1 MSEFVRGAMRLH
13 ILHHAEMAPI
23 QSAWMAAELARHG
36 HELSP
41 DALPSMLFGMHADD
55 LLTPELQVVDGGA
68 RRVYALTR
76 RGRAVLEEECA
87 ALAALAR
94 EVIGPEAGR

>member
-1 MSEFVRGAMRLH
+1 MSEFVRAAMRLH
-13 ILHHAEMAPI
+13 ILHHAETAPI

-36 HELSP
+36 HKLGP
-41 DALPSMLFGMHADD
+41 DALPSMLYRMHADD
-55 LLTPELQVVDGGA
+55 LLTPELQMVDARA

-76 RGRAVLEEECA
+76 RGRAVLEQECA

-94 EVIGPEAGR
+94 EVIGPEARR